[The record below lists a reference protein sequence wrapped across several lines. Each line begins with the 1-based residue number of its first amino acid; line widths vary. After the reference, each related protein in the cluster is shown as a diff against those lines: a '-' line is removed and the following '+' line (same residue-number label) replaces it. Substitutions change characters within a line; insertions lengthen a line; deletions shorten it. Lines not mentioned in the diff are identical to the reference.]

1 MLRASRVQ
9 LLAVVIMLLL
19 TLFAWS
25 ERDLAL
31 GQSLVGDERPD
42 QPFRLGGVS
51 WPSQL
56 EFIDS
61 GMRCATRAVGMS
73 EAQAIAAGLAHFRA
87 EQADAAFERDP
98 GSVPVNVYF
107 HVITASNGE
116 GTLSDA
122 TLLAQIDVM
131 NAAYSGATGGTN
143 TPFRFVP
150 VAVDRTA

>member
-1 MLRASRVQ
+1 VQ
-9 LLAVVIMLLL
+9 LLAVVIMLRL
-19 TLFAWS
+19 TSFAWM

-31 GQSLVGDERPD
+31 GQRLFGDARPD
-42 QPFRLGGVS
+42 QPFRLDGFS

-56 EFIDS
+56 GFIDS
-61 GMRCATRAVGMS
+61 GMRCATRTVGMS

-87 EQADAAFERDP
+87 EQADAAFEREP

-116 GTLSDA
+116 GNLSDA

-131 NAAYSGATGGTN
+131 NAAYSGVNG
-143 TPFRFVP
+143 RYKYP
-150 VAVDRTA
+150 V

>member
-19 TLFAWS
+19 TLFAWI

-31 GQSLVGDERPD
+31 GQSLFGDEKPD

-87 EQADAAFERDP
+87 EQTDAAFERDP
-98 GSVPVNVYF
+98 GQC
-107 HVITASNGE
+107 
-116 GTLSDA
+116 L
-122 TLLAQIDVM
+122 
-131 NAAYSGATGGTN
+131 
-143 TPFRFVP
+143 
-150 VAVDRTA
+150 